1 MSWFLLKRIIR
12 SLFTV
17 FIVTFI
23 IFVLIRVIPGDPI
36 RMMVTG
42 TAPKSAVEALRKEL
56 GLDKNVMLQFVDFIG
71 KAVGGDF
78 GQSFFRS
85 KHGGVGESVGGSS
98 AHRIDM
104 ADKGTEGLKSIEKE
118 AHARASVSGLIVE
131 RFPLTFKLIG
141 FALIIGLSIGGVLA
155 LVGAKFEKI
164 GKKIEIATV
173 FLQSLPNFWMA
184 IIFILLFSVK
194 LNLFPAVGYR
204 GFTSLVLPST
214 VLALTLIPSSFKTMY
229 ESLKNIF
236 SKHFITGMEV
246 RGIPR
251 LKINLHIAKHF
262 LGSIVTFLGL
272 QWGPLFGGAIIIEY
286 LFSLPGMGTLF
297 IYAVLQR
304 DYPLIVGGVIALST
318 LFVSLNLIADILY
331 GALDPRVRD
340 WS

>member
-1 MSWFLLKRIIR
+1 MSWFLLKRMTR
-12 SLFTV
+12 ALFTV

-36 RMMVTG
+36 RMMVSG
-42 TAPKSAVEALRKEL
+42 TAPKSAVEALRREL
-56 GLDKNVMLQFVDFIG
+56 GLDKNVLLQFVDFAK
-71 KAVGGDF
+71 KAVGGNF
-78 GQSFFRS
+78 GESFFRS

-104 ADKGTEGLKSIEKE
+104 AGKGKEGMKSIEKE
-118 AHARASVSGLIVE
+118 AHTRAPVGGLIVD

-141 FALIIGLSIGGVLA
+141 LALLTGLSIGGILA
-155 LVGAKFEKI
+155 LIGARYESI
-164 GKKIEIATV
+164 GNKIEVATV
-173 FLQSLPNFWMA
+173 FIQSFPNFWLAVM
-184 IIFILLFSVK
+184 FILLFSVK

-204 GFTSLVLPST
+204 GFVSLVLPSS
-214 VLALTLIPSSFKTMY
+214 VLALTLIPAAYKTMY
-229 ESLKNIF
+229 ESLKDIF
-236 SKHFITGMEV
+236 SKQFITGMEV

-251 LKINLHIAKHF
+251 LSINLHIAKHF

-272 QWGPLFGGAIIIEY
+272 QWGPLFGGAIVIEY

-318 LFVSLNLIADILY
+318 LFVTLNLVADILY
-331 GALDPRVRD
+331 GALDPRVRE

>member
-12 SLFTV
+12 ALFTV

-23 IFVLIRVIPGDPI
+23 IFVLIRVIPGDPV
-36 RMMVTG
+36 RMMVSG

-56 GLDKNVMLQFVDFIG
+56 GLDKPVVLQFVDFIK

-78 GQSFFRS
+78 GESFFRS

-98 AHRIDM
+98 AHRMDM
-104 ADKGTEGLKSIEKE
+104 AKKGTEGMKSIEKE

-131 RFPLTFKLIG
+131 RFPLTFELIG
-141 FALIIGLSIGGVLA
+141 LALLIGLSVGGILA
-155 LVGAKFEKI
+155 LVGARRERI
-164 GKKIEIATV
+164 GQKIEIATV
-173 FLQSLPNFWMA
+173 FLQSFPNFWLAIMA
-184 IIFILLFSVK
+184 ILLFSVK

-204 GFTSLVLPST
+204 GFKSMVLPST
-214 VLALTLIPSSFKTMY
+214 VLALTLIPAAFKTMY
-229 ESLKNIF
+229 ESLKDIF
-236 SKHFITGMEV
+236 SKQFIAGMQV
-246 RGIPR
+246 RGIPTV
-251 LKINLHIAKHF
+251 KINLHIAKHF

-304 DYPLIVGGVIALST
+304 DYPLIVGGVIALSA
-318 LFVSLNLIADILY
+318 LFVTLNLVADILY
-331 GALDPRVRD
+331 GALDPRVRE

>member
-12 SLFTV
+12 ALFTV

-23 IFVLIRVIPGDPI
+23 IFVLIRVIPGDPV
-36 RMMVTG
+36 RMMVSG

-56 GLDKNVMLQFVDFIG
+56 GLDKPVVLQFVDFIQ

-98 AHRIDM
+98 AHRMDM
-104 ADKGTEGLKSIEKE
+104 AKKGTEGMKSIEKE
-118 AHARASVSGLIVE
+118 AHARASVSRLIVE
-131 RFPLTFKLIG
+131 RFPLTFELIG
-141 FALIIGLSIGGVLA
+141 LALLIGLSVGGVLA
-155 LVGAKFEKI
+155 LVGARRERI
-164 GKKIEIATV
+164 GQKIEIATV
-173 FLQSLPNFWMA
+173 FLQSFPNFWLAIMA
-184 IIFILLFSVK
+184 ILLFSVK

-204 GFTSLVLPST
+204 GLKSMVLPST
-214 VLALTLIPSSFKTMY
+214 VLALTLIPAAFKTMY

-236 SKHFITGMEV
+236 SKQFITGMQV

-251 LKINLHIAKHF
+251 GKINLHIAKHF

-304 DYPLIVGGVIALST
+304 DYPLIVGGVIALSA
-318 LFVSLNLIADILY
+318 LFVTLNLVADILY
-331 GALDPRVRD
+331 GALDPRVRE